1 MGAPRCGNAAR
12 RLHPRGGRKAR
23 GWQLYADLSRCG
35 RVTRASVGHRSAIF
49 SAPRLRKS
57 VSHETPRWGEMDS
70 NFRSPV
76 RRTAFSRLPVRI
88 TRPSCYADE
97 RSRPIFLFG
106 TESEP
111 PPNSQQKFLAN
122 WWFTG
127 DDGDRMKQSTSF
139 PVISFGTA
147 AVTYKSKNSPLG
159 DLIGGNSGSDFTFL
173 SVRGVYPAA
182 TMTVTFK
189 SSGDK

>member
-1 MGAPRCGNAAR
+1 MARQRHCR
-12 RLHPRGGRKAR
+12 RLARNGKPGASLLTPSSNQLPRPARKAGFSTFESR
-23 GWQLYADLSRCG
+23 SGRETDCLLEGDGFKLSVPRQKD
-35 RVTRASVGHRSAIF
+35 SVF
-49 SAPRLRKS
+49 EAPSQNYQAVLLC
-57 VSHETPRWGEMDS
+57 
-70 NFRSPV
+70 
-76 RRTAFSRLPVRI
+76 RREVPA
-88 TRPSCYADE
+88 Y
-97 RSRPIFLFG
+97 FLFG

-127 DDGDRMKQSTSF
+127 DDGGRMKQSTSF

-147 AVTYKSKNSPLG
+147 AVTLYTSKNSPLG
-159 DLIGGNSGSDFTFL
+159 DLIGGNSDSDFTFL